1 MRTVDSTGFI
11 FGELDSLP
19 GCSQI
24 VVSHAVFSVSPY
36 KGQGSGKSA
45 HAERL
50 AYMRSLGWDYALC
63 TVNMENKAQL
73 AILNRFNWK
82 QLDVFHSDKTG
93 NDVGVF
99 GKHLREE
106 DMIYSR
112 GETLMQDVNIR
123 VIKEN

>member
-1 MRTVDSTGFI
+1 MRTVDSSGFI

-24 VVSHAVFSVSPY
+24 VVSHAVFSVSPF
-36 KGQGSGKSA
+36 KGQGAGKKA

-50 AYMRSLGWDYALC
+50 AHMRSLGWDYALC

-82 QLDVFHSDKTG
+82 NLDTFHSDKTG
-93 NDVGVF
+93 NYVGVF
-99 GKHLREE
+99 GKKLIEE
-106 DMIYSR
+106 DMIFSR
-112 GETLMQDVNIR
+112 GKTLLET
-123 VIKEN
+123 KEN